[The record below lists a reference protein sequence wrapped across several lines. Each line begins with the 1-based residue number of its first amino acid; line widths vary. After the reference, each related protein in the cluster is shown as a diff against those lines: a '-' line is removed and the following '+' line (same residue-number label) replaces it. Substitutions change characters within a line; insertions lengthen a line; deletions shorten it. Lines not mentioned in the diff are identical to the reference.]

1 MSESNP
7 TIEFGKTLELHETNI
22 PGLVW
27 LDLPVHG
34 DSRGWFKENWQRETM
49 VALGVPDFGPVQQN
63 VSFNAE
69 AGTTRGIHA
78 EPWDKLVSVATGRVF
93 GAWVDLREG
102 PSFGT
107 VFTTIVDEAR
117 AVYVP
122 RGVGNSYQTL
132 TDNTAYSYL
141 VNAHW
146 SPDAAYT
153 FLNVADETVAI
164 DWPVPLDAAELSD
177 KDRDHPRLAEVTP
190 VPPRK
195 TLVLGARGQ
204 LGRALVER
212 LPDAV
217 AWDLDE
223 FDMTDRDAY
232 AKVDWSEF
240 DTVIN
245 AAGYTQVDAAET
257 DQGRRD
263 AWRINAHA
271 VVNLA
276 QTAVAHDLRFV
287 HVSTDYVFDGVQE
300 RHTTTEL
307 FAPLSVYGQSKAA
320 GDAAASVVPKHY
332 IARTSWVV
340 GDGANF
346 IKTMQ
351 SLAEKGVDPAVVD
364 DQIGRLTYTSD
375 LADGII
381 ELLHSNAPY
390 GTYNIT
396 SGGEPRSWYEIAR
409 QAFADAGHDADR
421 VSPTSTENYG
431 RGKNLAP
438 RPRHSTLD

>member
-1 MSESNP
+1 MEL
-7 TIEFGKTLELHETNI
+7 TLTETAI
-22 PGLVW
+22 PGLVII
-27 LDLPVHG
+27 DLPVLV
-34 DSRGWFKENWQRETM
+34 DNRGWFKENWQRDKM
-49 VALGVPDFGPVQQN
+49 VALGVPDFGPVQHN
-63 VSFNAE
+63 VSFNAA

-78 EPWDKLVSVATGRVF
+78 ESWDKLVSVVTGRVF

-102 PSFGT
+102 PTFGA
-107 VFTTIVDEAR
+107 VFTTEIDESR
-117 AVYVP
+117 AIFVP

-132 TDNTAYSYL
+132 VDDTTYSYL

-146 SPDAAYT
+146 SPDARYT
-153 FLNVADETVAI
+153 FLNLADETVAI
-164 DWPVPLDAAELSD
+164 DWPVPLENAEAS
-177 KDRDHPRLAEVTP
+177 DRDLAHPRLVDVKP
-190 VPPRK
+190 VAARK
-195 TLVLGARGQ
+195 TLVLGAKGQ
-204 LGRALVER
+204 LGRALVAR

-232 AKVDWSEF
+232 AKVDWREF
-240 DTVIN
+240 DTIIN

-257 DQGRRD
+257 QQGRRD
-263 AWRINAHA
+263 AWRINAHS

-276 QTAVAHDLRFV
+276 QTAVAHDLTFV

-320 GDAAASVVPKHY
+320 GDAAASVAPKHY

-340 GDGANF
+340 GDGPNF
-346 IKTMQ
+346 IRTMQ

-364 DQIGRLTYTSD
+364 DQIGRLTYTGD
-375 LADGII
+375 LADRII
-381 ELLHSNAPY
+381 ELLRSKAPY
-390 GTYNIT
+390 GTYNVT
-396 SGGEPRSWYEIAR
+396 SGGEPLSWYEIAR

-421 VSPTSTENYG
+421 VSPTSTVEYG
-431 RGKNLAP
+431 RGKSLAP
-438 RPRHSTLD
+438 RPRHSTLE